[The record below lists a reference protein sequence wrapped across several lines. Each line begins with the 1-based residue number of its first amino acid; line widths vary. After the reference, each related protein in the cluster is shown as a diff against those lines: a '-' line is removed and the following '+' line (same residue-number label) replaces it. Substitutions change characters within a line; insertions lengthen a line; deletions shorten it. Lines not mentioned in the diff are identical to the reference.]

1 MKAASERRMEVN
13 DLIRRGDVDA
23 MNDYFHHAR
32 AWERPAITGW
42 VLAHDPL
49 PEDMAVS
56 LLAGRVGRRWDPD
69 MPQSWVEE
77 IAAQDIPVKWR
88 AVLGL
93 IWREFDDSVQD
104 KTLALWHD
112 LFEKMVTEQ
121 LDEDV
126 EKGVND
132 FLVGM
137 LDHRPEEAIESLG
150 EPEEHGYRALFKLS
164 LIPSETTWTD
174 CEALNMAAMLE
185 VVFDDP
191 VMLCKYA
198 VKNEAQGTD
207 SIENWLKHP
216 ARAEALTRHR
226 AMDDQRMKRAQEWQ
240 DRWIP
245 GGEWKGSPLGDWAS
259 GSRNNM
265 DDTPVDREG
274 WTGRFRNLSE
284 EDQDAMATEF
294 LIATRRGRLSRAE
307 QWRLVEE
314 ARVRFNPQGERTRP
328 HPLPADPLAAWL
340 HHATGRAGQLM
351 TDPAHLDRVKRLM
364 EDSRAPELLRRYS
377 ATQVLEWAEAQPEWV
392 NWKSESGKN
401 LLDLWIQ
408 SQTELGRSTMI
419 PARTLHRMAK
429 KMPVLLT
436 NPSGRGGITLDRL
449 DIKPALLAKVKA
461 ALLKQNSQE
470 NTSLAARR
478 KRAL

>member
-1 MKAASERRMEVN
+1 MKATSERRREVV
-13 DLIRRGDVDA
+13 DLIERGDMSA
-23 MNDYFHHAR
+23 LEEYFHHAR

-49 PEDMAVS
+49 PEEMAVS
-56 LLAGRVGRRWDPD
+56 LLAKRVGRRWDPD

-77 IAAQDIPVKWR
+77 VVAQDIPVRWHEVMDLVVR
-88 AVLGL
+88 RFGP
-93 IWREFDDSVQD
+93 DDLN
-104 KTLALWHD
+104 KTLLLWRD
-112 LFEKMVTEQ
+112 LFEKLVTER
-121 LDEDV
+121 LEPET
-126 EKGVND
+126 EKGVQD
-132 FLVGM
+132 FLVGV
-137 LDHRPEEAIESLG
+137 LDHSPKEAIESLG
-150 EPEEHGYRALFKLS
+150 ELEEHSYRALFNLS
-164 LIPSETTWTD
+164 LRPSMTVWTD
-174 CEALNMAAMLE
+174 CEALDMAAMME

-191 VMLCKYA
+191 VLLCKYA
-198 VKNEAQGTD
+198 ARNEAQGTD
-207 SIENWLKHP
+207 SIDNWLKHP
-216 ARAEALTRHR
+216 AREEVLARHR
-226 AMDDQRMKRAQEWQ
+226 AMDDQRMTQAQEWRE
-240 DRWIP
+240 RWIP
-245 GGEWKGSPLGDWAS
+245 DGEWKESPLEQWAS
-259 GSRNNM
+259 RSRHDM
-265 DDTPVDREG
+265 EDTPVDRDG
-274 WTGRFRNLSE
+274 WPGRFRNLSE

-294 LIATRRGRLSRAE
+294 LIATRRGNLSRTE
-307 QWRLVEE
+307 QCRLVEE
-314 ARVRFNPQGERTRP
+314 ARVLFNPQGERTRP

-429 KMPVLLT
+429 KMPGLLT
-436 NPSGRGGITLDRL
+436 NPSCRGGITLDRL

-461 ALLKQNSQE
+461 ALLKQNSRE
-470 NTSLAARR
+470 HTVPVARR